1 MSQFTLT
8 INFTD
13 QGLKTLSNSSLKVAM
28 MQAAPNSN
36 YQVVALLATP
46 QQIMQITWLDTTTLV
61 YISLT
66 NPIKPDTVLHINS
79 KEPATTGLSYVYNG
93 VLITDEG
100 QGLGGSVQLTNGA
113 PSTAITAGLANTFT
127 VNGADQGPAIL
138 TADSLPYNG
147 LGTFPISSSFILTT
161 LSGDLSVGY
170 VIPTG
175 AIPYVSGIVAQPA
188 LPIDFSINQTQAARF
203 DDKNNQ
209 FVLCS

>member
-1 MSQFTLT
+1 
-8 INFTD
+8 
-13 QGLKTLSNSSLKVAM
+13 M

-46 QQIMQITWLDTTTLV
+46 QQQIMQITWLDTTTLV

-100 QGLGGSVQLTNGA
+100 QGLGGSVQLTNRA

-127 VNGADQGPAIL
+127 VDGADQGPAIL

-175 AIPYVSGIVAQPA
+175 AIPYAYIVVQSATVVQPA
-188 LPIDFSINQTQAARF
+188 LLIDFSINQAQVACF
-203 DDKNNQ
+203 DDSNNK

>member
-13 QGLKTLSNSSLKVAM
+13 QGLNTLSSASKKVAM

-36 YQVVALLATP
+36 YQVVALLAQP
-46 QQIMQITWLDTTTLV
+46 QQKMTITWQDTTSV
-61 YISLT
+61 YTSSS
-66 NPIKPDTVLHINS
+66 NPIKPYTVLQINNT
-79 KEPATTGLSYVYNG
+79 KHATTGHSYVYDG

-100 QGLGGSVQLTNGA
+100 QGLGGSVQLTNKA
-113 PSTAITAGLANTFT
+113 SSTITAGLAINFT
-127 VNGADQGPAIL
+127 VDTKIQDPAIL

-147 LGTFPISSSFILTT
+147 LGTFPINCSFYLTT
-161 LSGDLSVGY
+161 LSDDLSVGY

-175 AIPYVSGIVAQPA
+175 AIPNAYIVVQPA
-188 LPIDFSINQTQAARF
+188 LLIDFSINQTQAVRF
-203 DDKNNQ
+203 DDSSNE